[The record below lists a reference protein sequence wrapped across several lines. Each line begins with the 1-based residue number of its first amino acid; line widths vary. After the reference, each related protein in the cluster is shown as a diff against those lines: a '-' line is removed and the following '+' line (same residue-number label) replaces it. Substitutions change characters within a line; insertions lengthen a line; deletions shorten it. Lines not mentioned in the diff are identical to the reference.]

1 MTERSDW
8 VPPWQDMATLCA
20 NICVSERTVDAWV
33 AQSILPPPRK
43 RGGKLMWKWAE
54 VDEWLTNGQPG
65 RSPDAKADE
74 IRNATRRAAAETRTG
89 H

>member
-1 MTERSDW
+1 MSARLPYP
-8 VPPWQDMATLCA
+8 PPWQDMSTLCA
-20 NICVSERTVDAWV
+20 NICVTERTVEAWV
-33 AQSILPPPRK
+33 TQGIIPPPRK

-54 VDEWLTNGQPG
+54 VDEYLTNGQPG

-74 IRNATRRAAAETRTG
+74 IRDATRRAAENRAG